1 MPTEPRDTE
10 RVPEASSTEEDLSA
24 DWEALRGIPPYI
36 EVPTFPHAPG
46 DFILGTS
53 TGRVIL
59 RITSKGRVQLGPG
72 VDLDEAAELFW
83 TNLALK
89 RQGMEERL
97 LHLGIME
104 SILLQVAEADAGYE
118 RAQLAARTATA
129 TAHDHMMEEMARR
142 TLETRVHGMLE
153 FARGLRRRPDA
164 LESAGEAVEPEP
176 VPVGSPPEQA

>member
-1 MPTEPRDTE
+1 MANSQTPQP
-10 RVPEASSTEEDLSA
+10 EEDLSL
-24 DWEALRGIPPYI
+24 DWETLRGSPVVAP
-36 EVPTFPHAPG
+36 EPTFPDRNPG

-59 RITSKGRVQLGPG
+59 RITREGRVELGPG

-104 SILLQVAEADAGYE
+104 ALLIQLGEADIAYE
-118 RAQLAARTATA
+118 RAQLRTQTPEATP
-129 TAHDHMMEEMARR
+129 HDGFMAEMARR
-142 TLETRVHGMLE
+142 SLESRVHSLLD
-153 FARGLRRRPDA
+153 FSRGLVRRPDPPTPI
-164 LESAGEAVEPEP
+164 PETP
-176 VPVGSPPEQA
+176 TETVSTG

>member
-1 MPTEPRDTE
+1 MPDDPRDTE
-10 RVPEASSTEEDLSA
+10 RPAEETTEEDLA
-24 DWEALRGIPPYI
+24 VAWEVLRGQPMP
-36 EVPTFPHAPG
+36 EEPPTFPHAPG

-59 RITSKGRVQLGPG
+59 RITREGRVQLGPG

-89 RQGMEERL
+89 RRGMEERL

-104 SILLQVAEADAGYE
+104 QILLQMAEADAGYE
-118 RAQLAARTATA
+118 RAQLRARTAEA

-142 TLETRVHGMLE
+142 TLETRVHGVLE

-164 LESAGEAVEPEP
+164 PTPEELAE
-176 VPVGSPPEQA
+176 VPPIDPTVV